1 MCSSGGH
8 ADGIKGVYIMK
19 QRKYP
24 DQGIVDRL
32 NEVLTAHGSDS
43 AWANNLE
50 EFLERLEER

>member
-1 MCSSGGH
+1 
-8 ADGIKGVYIMK
+8 MK

-43 AWANNLE
+43 AWAKNLE